1 MGRQERKKIK
11 KKATRVSARVAL
23 RGNALSNQF
32 GSISLTWAAF
42 FDQGTIKNKAI
53 YLTENKALRQAL
65 RLSAGKEDEL
75 LKKSDAD
82 HEIIF
87 VKWFKHWKTGKII
100 YAKNGKAIPIRVRRK
115 R

>member
-1 MGRQERKKIK
+1 MQ
-11 KKATRVSARVAL
+11 
-23 RGNALSNQF
+23 
-32 GSISLTWAAF
+32 
-42 FDQGTIKNKAI
+42 
-53 YLTENKALRQAL
+53 
-65 RLSAGKEDEL
+65 
-75 LKKSDAD
+75 KSDAD

>member
-1 MGRQERKKIK
+1 MEKK
-11 KKATRVSARVAL
+11 V
-23 RGNALSNQF
+23 
-32 GSISLTWAAF
+32 
-42 FDQGTIKNKAI
+42 KN
-53 YLTENKALRQAL
+53 LTEDDALRQAL

-75 LKKSDAD
+75 LQKSDAD